1 VTARHTTPKQRKQ
14 VRRQTL
20 GFGIFPAERELHF
33 QVTTGGPGQAAVVSE
48 HGAVDAPG
56 AVRIAIP
63 GFVWDRIAQPVTA
76 TLNERLTRHGD
87 RPGRFLARGV
97 TPLEWHAGKELM
109 VLAWALEHVTSPTQ
123 IADVERALANWQG
136 MAPEIRWFYYTET
149 NAACGGPEWRGR
161 GWRAALYHILIQNPI
176 GWPDLDLLPPTPLP
190 PLPPDD
196 IDLRVLPWR
205 KAAAGDPRARIVDGA
220 TSVIL
225 LTAGPTQVWL
235 SVAAP
240 RRPGD
245 GQAFVRVQAGIW
257 IDNQQLACAVDTPG
271 RVPVE
276 RCTGDAALT
285 ALVSAPLR
293 VALDL
298 AAEQVC
304 RITGAARHFA
314 RLNSLLQ
321 GILAEG

>member
-1 VTARHTTPKQRKQ
+1 MTARHTTPKQRKQ

-20 GFGIFPAERELHF
+20 GFGFFPAERELHF

-48 HGAVDAPG
+48 HDALEAPG

-76 TLNERLTRHGD
+76 TLNARLVRHGD

-97 TPLEWHAGKELM
+97 TPLDWHAGKELM

-136 MAPEIRWFYYTET
+136 MAPEVRWFYYTET
-149 NAACGGPEWRGR
+149 NAASGGPEWRGR
-161 GWRAALYHILIQNPI
+161 GWRAALYHILVQNPI
-176 GWPDLDLLPPTPLP
+176 GRPDLDLLPPTPLP

-205 KAAAGDPRARIVDGA
+205 KAAAGDPRARLVDGA

-245 GQAFVRVQAGIW
+245 GQAFVNIQAGIW
-257 IDNQQLACAVDTPG
+257 IDDQQLACAVDTPG
-271 RVPVE
+271 PMPVE
-276 RCTGDAALT
+276 RCSGDAALT

-293 VALDL
+293 VALNL

-304 RITGAARHFA
+304 RITGAARDFA
-314 RLNSLLQ
+314 RLNSQLQ
-321 GILAEG
+321 GVLAEG

>member
-1 VTARHTTPKQRKQ
+1 MPARHTTPKQREQ
-14 VRRQTL
+14 VRRQTR
-20 GFGIFPAERELHF
+20 GFGFYPEERELHF
-33 QVTTGGPGQAAVVSE
+33 QVTTAGPGQRAVVSE
-48 HGAVDAPG
+48 HDALEAPG
-56 AVRIAIP
+56 AVRITIP

-76 TLNERLTRHGD
+76 TLNARLVRHGD
-87 RPGRFLARGV
+87 RPGRFRVRGA

-109 VLAWALEHVTSPTQ
+109 VLAWALEHVSTPCQ

-136 MAPEIRWFYYTET
+136 MDPEVRWFYYTET
-149 NAACGGPEWRGR
+149 NAASGGPEWRGR

-176 GWPDLDLLPPTPLP
+176 GRPDLDLLPPTPLP
-190 PLPPDD
+190 PLPPSDV
-196 IDLRVLPWR
+196 DLNPLPWR
-205 KAAAGDPRARIVDGA
+205 RAAAGDPCACIIDGA
-220 TSVIL
+220 TDVVL
-225 LTAGPTQVWL
+225 LTAGPSRVWL

-245 GQAFVRVQAGIW
+245 DQAFVRVQAGIW
-257 IDNQQLACAVDTPG
+257 IDNQQLACALDTPG

-293 VALDL
+293 VALNL

-314 RLNSLLQ
+314 RLNSQLQ
-321 GILAEG
+321 GVLAEG

>member
-1 VTARHTTPKQRKQ
+1 MPARHTTQDKQ
-14 VRRQTL
+14 VQRQTR
-20 GFGIFPAERELHF
+20 GFGFYPAERELHF
-33 QVTTGGPGQAAVVSE
+33 QVTTAGPGQGAVVSE
-48 HGAVDAPG
+48 HDALEAPG
-56 AVRIAIP
+56 AVRITIP

-76 TLNERLTRHGD
+76 TLNARLVRHGD
-87 RPGRFLARGV
+87 RPGRFRVRGA

-109 VLAWALEHVTSPTQ
+109 VLAWALEHVSTPCQ

-136 MAPEIRWFYYTET
+136 MDPEVRWFYYTET
-149 NAACGGPEWRGR
+149 NAASGGPEWRGR

-176 GWPDLDLLPPTPLP
+176 GRPDLDLLPPTPLP
-190 PLPPDD
+190 PLPPSDV
-196 IDLRVLPWR
+196 DLNPLPWR
-205 KAAAGDPRARIVDGA
+205 RAAAGDPCACIIDGA
-220 TSVIL
+220 TDVVL
-225 LTAGPTQVWL
+225 LTAGPSRVWL

-245 GQAFVRVQAGIW
+245 DQAFVRVQAGIW
-257 IDNQQLACAVDTPG
+257 IDNQQLACALDTPG

-293 VALDL
+293 VALNL

-314 RLNSLLQ
+314 RLNSQLQ
-321 GILAEG
+321 GVLAEG